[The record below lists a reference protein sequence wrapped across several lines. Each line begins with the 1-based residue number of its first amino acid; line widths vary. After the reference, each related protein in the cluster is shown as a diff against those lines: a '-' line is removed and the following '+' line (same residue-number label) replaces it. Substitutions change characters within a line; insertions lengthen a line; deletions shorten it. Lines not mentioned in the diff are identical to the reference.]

1 MKTSRFGLSVVA
13 MTTLAVAG
21 IVSAGDVT
29 KEGYVTDSSNAVV
42 RSGFGL
48 CWHTGF
54 WTSAMAIAECDPEF
68 IEVAAVAPEPE
79 KTPEISDAVVI
90 TLQSDTLFEFDKSTI
105 RAEGRR
111 NLDDEVVAKMGEYPQ
126 IELVLVTGH
135 TDRIGSEE
143 YNHKLSQ
150 RRADAVKDYLVAQG
164 IDADRIETAARGEA
178 EPVVSCD
185 EVQGKVSGL
194 NRALVECLKPN
205 RRVEVEIKLQK
216 PIQR

>member
-1 MKTSRFGLSVVA
+1 MKTSRFGLSMLA
-13 MTTLAVAG
+13 MTTLAGAG
-21 IVSAGDVT
+21 IVSADDAA
-29 KEGYVTDSSNAVV
+29 KQGYVADASNVVV

-54 WTSAMAIAECDPEF
+54 WTSAMAISECDPEF
-68 IEVAAVAPEPE
+68 IEVAALEPALENAPEVPD
-79 KTPEISDAVVI
+79 SVVI

-105 RAEGRR
+105 RAEGRKD
-111 NLDDEVVAKMGEYPQ
+111 LDDEVVSKMREYPQ

-150 RRADAVKDYLVAQG
+150 RRADAVKDYLIAQG
-164 IDADRIETAARGEA
+164 IDAARIETAAKGES

-185 EVQGKVSGL
+185 EVKGDVSGL
-194 NRALVECLKPN
+194 NSALVECLKPN

-216 PIQR
+216 PVQR

>member
-1 MKTSRFGLSVVA
+1 MLA
-13 MTTLAVAG
+13 MTTLAGAG
-21 IVSAGDVT
+21 IVSADDAA
-29 KEGYVTDSSNAVV
+29 KQAYVADSSNVVV

-54 WTSAMAIAECDPEF
+54 WTSGMAIAECDPEF
-68 IEVAAVAPEPE
+68 IEVAAMEPAPE
-79 KTPEISDAVVI
+79 KAPEIPDSVVI
-90 TLQSDTLFEFDKSTI
+90 ALQSDTLFEFDKSTI
-105 RAEGRR
+105 RAEGRKD
-111 NLDDEVVAKMGEYPQ
+111 LDDEVVSKMMEYPQ

-164 IDADRIETAARGEA
+164 IDAARIETAAKGES

-185 EVQGKVSGL
+185 EVKGEVSGL

-216 PIQR
+216 PVQR

>member
-21 IVSAGDVT
+21 IVSAGDVA
-29 KEGYVTDSSNAVV
+29 KEGYVTDSNNAVV

-68 IEVAAVAPEPE
+68 IEVAAVAQAPE
-79 KTPEISDAVVI
+79 KTPEMPDAVVI

-105 RAEGRR
+105 RAEGRK

-164 IDADRIETAARGEA
+164 IDAARIETAARGEA

-216 PIQR
+216 PVQR